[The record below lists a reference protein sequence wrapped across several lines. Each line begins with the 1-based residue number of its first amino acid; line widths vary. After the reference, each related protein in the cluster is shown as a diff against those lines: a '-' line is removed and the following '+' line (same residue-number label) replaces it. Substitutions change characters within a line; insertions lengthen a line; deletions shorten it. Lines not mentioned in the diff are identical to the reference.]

1 MLKRGS
7 YIFSVSLSHSIYS
20 FKITSA
26 VLRGNYV
33 HSSLDWETYPLNETR
48 CFKHKIGIFKD
59 LLFPLIAQRYLK
71 TNVSCIMF
79 WRKITKY
86 DEILFI
92 NEKMNL
98 KRFIFLLGSIR
109 IIYVSSTLN
118 SYNDFVVL
126 TILSDISM
134 TSFSLHYVPKLWK
147 EKKPLFSWVS
157 IVEFV
162 NSWTTLIAH

>member
-1 MLKRGS
+1 MFTIQNHCTNTCSKKLFLLKRGS

-26 VLRGNYV
+26 VLRDNYV

-59 LLFPLIAQRYLK
+59 LLLPLIAQRYLK

-92 NEKMNL
+92 IEKMNL
-98 KRFIFLLGSIR
+98 KRFIILLG
-109 IIYVSSTLN
+109 N
-118 SYNDFVVL
+118 SNHICF
-126 TILSDISM
+126 IN
-134 TSFSLHYVPKLWK
+134 F
-147 EKKPLFSWVS
+147 E
-157 IVEFV
+157 
-162 NSWTTLIAH
+162 LI

>member
-26 VLRGNYV
+26 VLRDNYV

-98 KRFIFLLGSIR
+98 KRFIFLLGGQN
-109 IIYVSSTLN
+109 YKLCHQK
-118 SYNDFVVL
+118 
-126 TILSDISM
+126 
-134 TSFSLHYVPKLWK
+134 SLLYFDVF
-147 EKKPLFSWVS
+147 FSWS
-157 IVEFV
+157 FLPGKGEI
-162 NSWTTLIAH
+162 

>member
-7 YIFSVSLSHSIYS
+7 NIFSVSLSHNIYS

-26 VLRGNYV
+26 VLRDNYV

-59 LLFPLIAQRYLK
+59 LLLPLIAQRYLK

-92 NEKMNL
+92 IEKINL
-98 KRFIFLLGSIR
+98 KRFIILLGNSNHTCFINFKLIKSFCSTNNLIR
-109 IIYVSSTLN
+109 YFYDFSFIALCAKIMKREKPII
-118 SYNDFVVL
+118 FVGFYCGVC
-126 TILSDISM
+126 
-134 TSFSLHYVPKLWK
+134 
-147 EKKPLFSWVS
+147 
-157 IVEFV
+157 
-162 NSWTTLIAH
+162 